1 MSPITPAS
9 YRDVFN
15 LLEQYNVRY
24 VVIGGVAVVLH
35 GHLRLIADLDIVI
48 AAAPAEQNRALQVLL
63 MAGFVPSIPVPLNL
77 LRMLRMFDQS
87 ERELDVFV
95 KHYIAF
101 DDLWNESIQIG
112 IGESSARVV
121 SLEHLVQLKR
131 MTARPH
137 DLSDNEALLAL
148 RAS

>member
-1 MSPITPAS
+1 MSPITPGS

-112 IGESSARVV
+112 IGESGARVV